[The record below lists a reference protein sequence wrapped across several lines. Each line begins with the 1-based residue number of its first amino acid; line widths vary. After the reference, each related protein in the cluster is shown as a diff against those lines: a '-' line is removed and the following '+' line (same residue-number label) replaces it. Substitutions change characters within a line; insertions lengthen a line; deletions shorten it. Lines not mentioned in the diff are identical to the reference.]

1 MGLFFFASI
10 FGVQLNTHPMIKEF
24 KQFALRGNLI
34 DMAVAFV
41 MGAAFGKIVSAFID
55 GMVMPMI
62 GLIQGRDFSNL
73 YYPLSENVRKAREAA
88 EATGGGLSLENA
100 KEIGPVIAY
109 GTFITYA
116 IEFVIIAFIMF
127 LVIKGMNKLRSN
139 EPAPAPEVNRS
150 EQLLE
155 EIRDALKK

>member
-1 MGLFFFASI
+1 MF
-10 FGVQLNTHPMIKEF
+10 KEF

-55 GMVMPMI
+55 GMVMPI
-62 GLIQGRDFSNL
+62 VGLIQGRDFSNL

-88 EATGGGLSLENA
+88 EASGSGLSLENA
-100 KEIGPVIAY
+100 KEIGPVFAY
-109 GTFITYA
+109 GAFITLA
-116 IEFVIIAFIMF
+116 IEFFIISFIMF
-127 LVIKGMNKLRSN
+127 LVIKAMNKLRRD
-139 EPAPAPEVNRS
+139 EPAPTPETNRS

>member
-1 MGLFFFASI
+1 M
-10 FGVQLNTHPMIKEF
+10 VKEF

-41 MGAAFGKIVSAFID
+41 MGAAFGKVVSAFID
-55 GMVMPMI
+55 GMVLPLV

-73 YYPLSENVRKAREAA
+73 YYPLSEKVRLAREIA
-88 EATGGGLSLENA
+88 EADGSGLSLDHA

-109 GTFITYA
+109 GTFITVT
-116 IEFVIIAFIMF
+116 IEFVIVSFFMF
-127 LVIKGMNKLRSN
+127 MIIKAMNKLRMSEEVAPT
-139 EPAPAPEVNRS
+139 EPNKS

-155 EIRDALKK
+155 EIRDALKKG

>member
-1 MGLFFFASI
+1 
-10 FGVQLNTHPMIKEF
+10 MIKEF

-55 GMVMPMI
+55 GMVMPLI

-109 GTFITYA
+109 GTFITYT
-116 IEFVIIAFIMF
+116 IEFVIISFIMF

>member
-1 MGLFFFASI
+1 ML
-10 FGVQLNTHPMIKEF
+10 KEF

-55 GMVMPMI
+55 GMVMPLV

-88 EATGGGLSLENA
+88 EAAGGGLSLD
-100 KEIGPVIAY
+100 KEIGRA
-109 GTFITYA
+109 
-116 IEFVIIAFIMF
+116 
-127 LVIKGMNKLRSN
+127 S
-139 EPAPAPEVNRS
+139 
-150 EQLLE
+150 
-155 EIRDALKK
+155 

>member
-1 MGLFFFASI
+1 ML
-10 FGVQLNTHPMIKEF
+10 KEF

-55 GMVMPMI
+55 GMVMPLV

-73 YYPLSENVRKAREAA
+73 YYPLSENVRKAREVA
-88 EATGGGLSLENA
+88 EAAGGGLSLEHA
-100 KEIGPVIAY
+100 KEIGPVVAY
-109 GTFITYA
+109 GTFITLT
-116 IEFVIIAFIMF
+116 IEFAIVSFIMF
-127 LVIKGMNKLRSN
+127 LVIKAMNKLRRD
-139 EPAPAPEVNRS
+139 EPAAAPEVNRS

>member
-1 MGLFFFASI
+1 ML
-10 FGVQLNTHPMIKEF
+10 KEF

-55 GMVMPMI
+55 GMVMPLV

-88 EATGGGLSLENA
+88 EAAGSGLSLENA

-109 GTFITYA
+109 GTFITLT
-116 IEFVIIAFIMF
+116 IEFVIVSFIMF
-127 LVIKGMNKLRSN
+127 LVIKAMNKLRKD

>member
-1 MGLFFFASI
+1 ML
-10 FGVQLNTHPMIKEF
+10 KEF

-55 GMVMPMI
+55 GMVMPLV

-88 EATGGGLSLENA
+88 EATGSGLSLEHA
-100 KEIGPVIAY
+100 KEIGPVVAY
-109 GTFITYA
+109 GTFITYT
-116 IEFVIIAFIMF
+116 IEFVIVSFIMF
-127 LVIKGMNKLRSN
+127 LVIKAMNKLRRD
-139 EPAPAPEVNRS
+139 EPVPAPEVNRS

>member
-1 MGLFFFASI
+1 
-10 FGVQLNTHPMIKEF
+10 MIKEF

-55 GMVMPMI
+55 GMVMPI
-62 GLIQGRDFSNL
+62 VGLVQGRDFSNL

-88 EATGGGLSLENA
+88 EAAGSGLSLENA
-100 KEIGPVIAY
+100 KEIGPVVAY
-109 GTFITYA
+109 GTFITLT
-116 IEFVIIAFIMF
+116 IEFLIVSFIMF
-127 LVIKGMNKLRSN
+127 LVIKAMNKLRRE

>member
-1 MGLFFFASI
+1 ML
-10 FGVQLNTHPMIKEF
+10 KEF

-55 GMVMPMI
+55 GMVMPLV

-88 EATGGGLSLENA
+88 EAAGSGLSLENA
-100 KEIGPVIAY
+100 KEIGPVVAY
-109 GTFITYA
+109 GTFITLT
-116 IEFVIIAFIMF
+116 IEFAIVSFIMF
-127 LVIKGMNKLRSN
+127 LVIKAMNKLRRD
-139 EPAPAPEVNRS
+139 EPATAPEVNRS

>member
-1 MGLFFFASI
+1 
-10 FGVQLNTHPMIKEF
+10 MIKEF

-139 EPAPAPEVNRS
+139 EPAPAPEVTRS

>member
-1 MGLFFFASI
+1 
-10 FGVQLNTHPMIKEF
+10 MIKEF

-73 YYPLSENVRKAREAA
+73 YYPLSVHVRKAREAA

>member
-1 MGLFFFASI
+1 M
-10 FGVQLNTHPMIKEF
+10 VKEF

-41 MGAAFGKIVSAFID
+41 MGAAFGKVVSAFID
-55 GMVMPMI
+55 GMVLPLV

-73 YYPLSENVRKAREAA
+73 YYPLSEKVRLAREIA
-88 EATGGGLSLENA
+88 EADGSGLSLEHA

-109 GTFITYA
+109 GTFITVT
-116 IEFVIIAFIMF
+116 IEFVIVSFFMF
-127 LVIKGMNKLRSN
+127 MVIKAMNKLRMS
-139 EPAPAPEVNRS
+139 EEVAPAEPSKS

-155 EIRDALKK
+155 EIRDALKKG

>member
-1 MGLFFFASI
+1 MFR
-10 FGVQLNTHPMIKEF
+10 EF

-55 GMVMPMI
+55 GMVMPLV

-88 EATGGGLSLENA
+88 EAAGSGLSLENA
-100 KEIGPVIAY
+100 KEIGPVVAY
-109 GTFITYA
+109 GTFITLA
-116 IEFVIIAFIMF
+116 IEFVIVSFIMF
-127 LVIKGMNKLRSN
+127 LVIKAMNKLRRD

>member
-1 MGLFFFASI
+1 
-10 FGVQLNTHPMIKEF
+10 MIKEF

-55 GMVMPMI
+55 GMVMPMV

>member
-1 MGLFFFASI
+1 
-10 FGVQLNTHPMIKEF
+10 MIKEF

-55 GMVMPMI
+55 GMVMPLV

>member
-1 MGLFFFASI
+1 
-10 FGVQLNTHPMIKEF
+10 MIKEF

-55 GMVMPMI
+55 GIVMPMI

-88 EATGGGLSLENA
+88 EAAGSGLSLENA

-109 GTFITYA
+109 GTFITYT

>member
-1 MGLFFFASI
+1 
-10 FGVQLNTHPMIKEF
+10 MIKEF
-24 KQFALRGNLI
+24 KQFALRGNLL

>member
-1 MGLFFFASI
+1 
-10 FGVQLNTHPMIKEF
+10 MIKEF

-34 DMAVAFV
+34 DLAVAFV

-62 GLIQGRDFSNL
+62 GLLQGRDFSNL

-127 LVIKGMNKLRSN
+127 LVIKAVGKYLLLIHHYIKL
-139 EPAPAPEVNRS
+139 
-150 EQLLE
+150 
-155 EIRDALKK
+155 K

>member
-1 MGLFFFASI
+1 
-10 FGVQLNTHPMIKEF
+10 MIKEF

-62 GLIQGRDFSNL
+62 GLVQGRDFSNL

>member
-1 MGLFFFASI
+1 ML
-10 FGVQLNTHPMIKEF
+10 KEF

-55 GMVMPMI
+55 GMVMPLI

-88 EATGGGLSLENA
+88 ELAGGGLSLEHA
-100 KEIGPVIAY
+100 KEIGPVVAY
-109 GTFITYA
+109 GTFITFT
-116 IEFVIIAFIMF
+116 IEFVIVSFIMF
-127 LVIKGMNKLRSN
+127 LVIKAMNRLRRD
-139 EPAPAPEVNRS
+139 EPVPAPEVNRS

>member
-1 MGLFFFASI
+1 ML
-10 FGVQLNTHPMIKEF
+10 KEF

-41 MGAAFGKIVSAFID
+41 MGAAFGKVVSAFID
-55 GMVMPMI
+55 GMVMPMV
-62 GLIQGRDFSNL
+62 GLIEGRDFSNL
-73 YYPLSENVRKAREAA
+73 YYPLSENVRIARELA
-88 EATGGGLSLENA
+88 EADGSGLSLEKA

-109 GTFITYA
+109 GTFITVA
-116 IEFVIIAFIMF
+116 IEFVIVSFIMF
-127 LVIKGMNKLRSN
+127 LVIKAMNKLRSA
-139 EPAPAPEVNRS
+139 EEAPAPEANRS